1 MREINLDEYS
11 RQRKANKIR
20 MLKIR
25 DLYGN
30 RPRTGEKHRDP
41 EKQIL
46 LYKIALRSKRR
57 KFEKVND
64 REYNLKER

>member
-1 MREINLDEYS
+1 MREVNLEEYS
-11 RQRKANKIR
+11 KERKANKIK

-30 RPRTGEKHRDP
+30 RQRTGKKYRDP
-41 EKQIL
+41 EKQII
-46 LYKIALRSKRR
+46 LYKMALRSKRR

>member
-1 MREINLDEYS
+1 MREINLEKYS
-11 RQRKANKIR
+11 KERKANKIK

-25 DLYGN
+25 ELYGN
-30 RPRTGEKHRDP
+30 SPRTGKKHRDP
-41 EKQIL
+41 EKQII
-46 LYKIALRSKRR
+46 LYKMALRSKRR